1 MENALKNNAGPVK
14 SNHEHRSECSNE
26 SNHPHTQSMD
36 IYWVGIGLKVQSPN
50 AYVFENKPSNGQ

>member
-1 MENALKNNAGPVK
+1 MENALKDNAGPVK

-36 IYWVGIGLKVQSPN
+36 IY
-50 AYVFENKPSNGQ
+50 